1 MTDFPGLTFVQP
13 TIDVAGV
20 NIMLWGPN
28 KSGKTTAGG
37 TLPGPVLWLNGQ
49 GPNALGHARKVAVE
63 LSTVIREVHMPNG
76 RDEGPVSPVLS
87 AFVDALKTGEYRSA
101 VVDTVGNLRDRL
113 AQEHGGDQPSI
124 QQWGKIAK
132 TISRFTLALRDLPVH
147 VLFIAHDDVSDDAEA
162 GRIVSPLIGGKSTKD
177 VMTEM
182 DVIAYTGQ
190 LAQKGEP
197 TRYVGQL
204 VDGNGRQ
211 GLGDRSGAIL
221 DPGQSFRD
229 LDLAEWL
236 ERYSEGMRAQA
247 QADDLPFDAV
257 EPQTLDEAL
266 AAGDVP
272 ELDEVA

>member
-1 MTDFPGLTFVQP
+1 MSDLPSPLTFVEP
-13 TIDVAGV
+13 SLGLAGA

-28 KSGKTTAGG
+28 KSGKTSAGG
-37 TLPGPVLWLNGQ
+37 SLPGPILWLNGQ
-49 GPNALGHARKVAVE
+49 GPNALGYARKVAVE
-63 LSTVIREVHMPNG
+63 RSTVLREVHMPNG
-76 RDEGPVSPVLS
+76 RNEGPVTPVLE
-87 AFVDALKTGEYRSA
+87 AFVDALQTGEYRSA
-101 VVDTVGNLRDRL
+101 VIDTVGNLRDRL

-229 LDLAEWL
+229 LDLAVWL
-236 ERYSEGMRAQA
+236 ERYAEGMRAQA
-247 QADDLPFDAV
+247 QDDSLPFDAV
-257 EPQTLDEAL
+257 EPDQ
-266 AAGDVP
+266 P
-272 ELDEVA
+272 ELELESEAA